1 MKVGKLGS
9 PSPKDVTIQVV
20 TVITGRG
27 KSPNVWETTCL
38 LFFAS
43 NQRRN
48 RFCSCFGCELRT
60 FEFFPGGLT
69 GHAGRMVSNEGN
81 IWPNTKVVS
90 VETRNTVVCN
100 WSFSISMTEPSPSGF
115 MVVPTAI
122 WWFKITSVETVVL
135 SQRSRCD
142 EKRLTTCEVNLA
154 PKFNSSNP
162 TKLCRKM
169 KDEAYLL
176 ELETGKSRIWACL
189 QY

>member
-1 MKVGKLGS
+1 MYEKPLV
-9 PSPKDVTIQVV
+9 
-20 TVITGRG
+20 
-27 KSPNVWETTCL
+27 CCFL
-38 LFFAS
+38 LPTSAEIDFVHAS
-43 NQRRN
+43 VA
-48 RFCSCFGCELRT
+48 SCEPLS
-60 FEFFPGGLT
+60 FFPGGLT

-162 TKLCRKM
+162 TNLWRKM
-169 KDEAYLL
+169 KDEAYLF
-176 ELETGKSRIWACL
+176 ELETGKSSIWACL